1 MSKKPIESMM
11 EISAFDPVARDNP
24 HPRLKSVRE
33 ECPVFRDE
41 SIKTT
46 MLTRYDDIR
55 GIVND
60 RTLWRHPR
68 HTEEGAMAR
77 HLVDDEAE
85 DQGPGSILFMDEPDH
100 SRVRLPLAK
109 AFYGRINT
117 KKAELEAIVDEV
129 IDAAPESGQFDLMAE
144 IAIPVPILI
153 IARIL
158 GVEANRVDEFREW
171 SEGVIL
177 SLNPA
182 RTPEETEKLEWGA
195 TALNAYFEQLME
207 ERRKAPQDDLIS
219 DMVQLQSSG
228 EANMTDEELRIQL
241 QSLLVGGNL
250 TTTDLIGNG
259 VWLFLTH
266 PDQLAALKADSSLA
280 GPAVEEVLRYE
291 SPVGATSR
299 VMSEHRSVGGCPM
312 SPHQSVFVSLHAGN
326 RDPNKFEAPDV
337 FDITK
342 KNPSHIAFG
351 GGSHI
356 CIGAPLARI
365 EARRAFVRLFERYP
379 NMSLPDQE
387 MTWRALPF
395 FRGLETLFVDV

>member
-1 MSKKPIESMM
+1 MSKRPIESMM
-11 EISAFDPVARDNP
+11 EVSAFDPVARDDP
-24 HPRLKSVRE
+24 HHRLKTVRE

-41 SIKTT
+41 AIKTT
-46 MLTRYDDIR
+46 MLTRYEDIR

-60 RTLWRHPR
+60 RSLWRHPK

-77 HLVDDEAE
+77 HLVDDDAE
-85 DQGPGSILFMDEPDH
+85 EDRPGSILFMDEPDH

-109 AFYGRINT
+109 AFYARINA

-129 IDAAPESGQFDLMAE
+129 IDSAPASGEFDLMTE
-144 IAIPVPILI
+144 IAVPVPILI

-158 GVEANRVDEFREW
+158 GVEAGRVDEFREW

-177 SLNPA
+177 SLNPV
-182 RTPEETEKLEWGA
+182 RTPEETAKLEWGGN
-195 TALNAYFEQLME
+195 ALDAYFTELMAL
-207 ERRKAPQDDLIS
+207 RREAPQDDLIS
-219 DMVQLQSSG
+219 DMVQLQAAG
-228 EANMTDEELRIQL
+228 EADMTDEELRIQL

-266 PDQLAALKADSSLA
+266 PDQLAALKADATLA

-299 VMSEHRSVGGCPM
+299 VMSDHRSVGGCPM
-312 SPHQSVFVSLHAGN
+312 SPHQSIFVSLHAGN
-326 RDPNKFEAPDV
+326 RDPNTFEAPDV

-379 NMSLPDQE
+379 NMTLPEQTLE
-387 MTWRALPF
+387 WRALPF
-395 FRGLETLFVDV
+395 FRGLEKL

>member
-24 HPRLKSVRE
+24 HPRLKAVRE

-41 SIKTT
+41 AIKTT
-46 MLTRYDDIR
+46 MLTRYEDIR

-60 RTLWRHPR
+60 RTLWRHPK

-109 AFYGRINT
+109 AFYARINA

-129 IDAAPESGQFDLMAE
+129 IDAAPEAGQFDLMAD

-158 GVEANRVDEFREW
+158 GVETERVDEFREW

-177 SLNPA
+177 SLNPV

-195 TALNAYFEQLME
+195 TELNAYFEQLMAQ
-207 ERRKAPQDDLIS
+207 RREAPQDDLIS
-219 DMVQLQSSG
+219 DMVKLQASG
-228 EANMTDEELRIQL
+228 EADMTDEELRIQL

-280 GPAVEEVLRYE
+280 GQAVEEVLRYE

-326 RDPNKFEAPDV
+326 RDPNTFEAPDV

-379 NMSLPDQE
+379 NMSLPEQDLV
-387 MTWRALPF
+387 WRPLPF
-395 FRGLETLFVDV
+395 FRGLETLLVEV